1 MIENIIS
8 YIAAAIAALAAYVVI
23 PYVKERMG
31 EVRFQQLKS
40 WVRTAVLAAEQVF
53 SESGMGEEKK
63 RYVAGLL
70 EDRFESL
77 SQEESD
83 ALIESAVYCMNMEMW
98 DE

>member
-31 EVRFQQLKS
+31 EVRFQQLQS

-53 SESGMGEEKK
+53 S
-63 RYVAGLL
+63 
-70 EDRFESL
+70 
-77 SQEESD
+77 
-83 ALIESAVYCMNMEMW
+83 
-98 DE
+98 